1 MAVKRTGEKSQIEY
15 ASVTEEVTRIL
26 GEIATAI
33 RTRAEEHTQSHLC
46 TVDSME
52 ALEAALNEGKVAVVH
67 WCGERGCGDVIE
79 EKASSS
85 ILGTDVR
92 SEYVTCT
99 EGCCVVC
106 GKPGKATLVGRTY

>member
-1 MAVKRTGEKSQIEY
+1 M
-15 ASVTEEVTRIL
+15 RIT
-26 GEIATAI
+26 AAI

-52 ALEAALNEGKVAVVH
+52 ALVAALNEGKVAVVH

-92 SEYVTCT
+92 SAYVTCT
-99 EGCCVVC
+99 DGCCIVC